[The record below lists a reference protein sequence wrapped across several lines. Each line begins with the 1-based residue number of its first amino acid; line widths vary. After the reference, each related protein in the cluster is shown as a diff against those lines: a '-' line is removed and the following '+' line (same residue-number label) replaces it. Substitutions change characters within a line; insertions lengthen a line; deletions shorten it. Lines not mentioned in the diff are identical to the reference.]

1 MRSFIVALSIVSALG
16 SRALAQSELPPAA
29 PSVASTPASPETGS
43 ATQTPTSTPA
53 ATTGGPARSVPTIAA
68 QPAPATRGASVWGI
82 LPWGGI
88 GVGARYMISLPISPL
103 LSSTSVRDNFT
114 LEFGADLLRWSYG
127 QDTLYSSSYTW
138 TEVLPVVGMSWNFWF
153 SDRFALYPKL
163 EAGYAFGWLSNS
175 IVGEGGYGGTFVNGA
190 GGLLYKLSGGLAL
203 RAEVGSSGLKVGA
216 GWLF

>member
-1 MRSFIVALSIVSALG
+1 MRSFILAVSIVSAFG
-16 SRALAQSELPPAA
+16 SRALAQSEVPPAA
-29 PSVASTPASPETGS
+29 PSVASTPAQPDTGS
-43 ATQTPTSTPA
+43 ATQTPALTSPA
-53 ATTGGPARSVPTIAA
+53 SPVGTGRSVPTVAV
-68 QPAPATRGASVWGI
+68 QPAPAMRGASVWGI

-88 GVGARYMISLPISPL
+88 GVGARYMMPLPIPPL

-175 IVGEGGYGGTFVNGA
+175 IVGVGGYGGTFVNGA